1 MTSVPSFLRVEMQQV
16 ASEDGA
22 SVSTLVSTDAQFT
35 PDDLVKPTT
44 ALAICAV
51 ADDKPETGLSIC
63 AEADDKYNQRSQ
75 YYLSRGE
82 LTEWKFCLEVHS
94 RKLRIATPN
103 SAYLPFDRFVF
114 SRKNTYRVQI
124 KFTSKRRRHWYVVN
138 VCTSRPYQPGD
149 FDFLAVLTP
158 QEDWFIIPFAE
169 IRGKQAIW
177 LPARTRDREGKFQ
190 QYRNAWHVFE

>member
-22 SVSTLVSTDAQFT
+22 SVSTEVLSFSSEDGASPVSTEVQFR
-35 PDDLVKPTT
+35 PND
-44 ALAICAV
+44 
-51 ADDKPETGLSIC
+51 GLSIC
-63 AEADDKYNQRSQ
+63 AEADDRYSQRSQ